1 MTKIVNL
8 RQARKTK
15 KRADK
20 DKAASANRAAF
31 GRTKAEKSATAADQA
46 RAERDLA
53 GKRREEKPGASEGE
67 TSAPD
72 DSSS

>member
-31 GRTKAEKSATAADQA
+31 GRKIG
-46 RAERDLA
+46 RAHV
-53 GKRREEKPGASEGE
+53 
-67 TSAPD
+67 
-72 DSSS
+72 